1 MRGTTLNSLV
11 QMLRREL
18 RVAESPALG
27 KNTREM
33 HEHFL
38 RSTQERLHR
47 EFKWPHM
54 KIYRDVPMAA
64 GERYYGFPD
73 GISLEDAVKAFSIY
87 TTNYEPIIFGI
98 GPDQYNQFN
107 SDIGQRNDPV
117 LRWDLYRDPTDQGDM
132 IEVWPV
138 PASTASVVRVHGIK
152 SLGPLI
158 ADADVCDL
166 DDLLIV
172 YFAAADLANEK
183 EKQSKLSKALAH
195 QLALKRRLSKS
206 RVIDMVGAMVPRR
219 REIVVTHVDAVS

>member
-47 EFKWPHM
+47 EYKWPHM
-54 KIYRDVPMAA
+54 KVYRDVVMAA
-64 GERYYGFPD
+64 GERYYAFPD
-73 GISLEDAVKAFSIY
+73 GISLEDAVKGFSIY
-87 TTNYEPIIFGI
+87 TTNFTPLDFGI

-117 LRWDLYRDPTDQGDM
+117 LRWDLYRDPTDNGDM
-132 IEVWPV
+132 FEVWPI
-138 PASTASVVRVHGIK
+138 PASASVSVRFNGIK

-172 YFAAADLANEK
+172 YFAAADLATDK
-183 EKQSKLSKALAH
+183 DKQGKLAKAMSH

-206 RVIDMVGAMVPRR
+206 RVIDMVGAVAPRR